1 MHATGFYSIDSQI
14 YTVIYFVYIIYIYII
29 IYFIYESNGDSN
41 TLRTN
46 NAGYCDYQLNNVDD
60 LNMIRLL
67 SKSSRGRSKFLQLFS
82 R

>member
-1 MHATGFYSIDSQI
+1 MYE
-14 YTVIYFVYIIYIYII
+14 II
-29 IYFIYESNGDSN
+29 GDGN

-46 NAGYCDYQLNNVDD
+46 SVGYYDYQLNAVDD

-67 SKSSRGRSKFLQLFS
+67 CQGFRCRSKFLQLFS